1 MSLNRASLTLTRT
14 LSLTV
19 ALTLL
24 AGHALAAME
33 PGDALKGPDVPART
47 TPDGATSFGEQN
59 QRNREVQVPLPAFM
73 RMLRE
78 ATGPEAPENLRATDA
93 QKEQIEKIGT
103 GHMDAMRKFMDENR
117 EKLEAIAKQHPEAAR
132 MLREAGFGQ
141 GAPGARGERRQ
152 RPERT
157 DRTGAPRG
165 DRGPSGEGDPMMAPP
180 ERRPQGDRPQGD
192 RPRGDRP
199 RGDRPAP
206 LSDAD
211 RQELMGKLKELR
223 DAAPKAEDAKTAI
236 WAVLTGEQQAAVQT
250 RVDAF
255 KKQAL
260 ERRDQQYKER
270 EAQRLRERMGDQNKD
285 GKDGAKPAGQG
296 NREAPPK
303 LDDAKRAEVLASL
316 PKEAQER
323 LSTMPKEAQDR
334 VLGRL
339 STLPPEQRAEALKR
353 MAERMREG
361 GNRQGRGQRG
371 NPDGQKPQ
379 GKQPE
384 GDKK

>member
-24 AGHALAAME
+24 AGHALAATD
-33 PGDALKGPDVPART
+33 PGDALKGPDVPTRT

-59 QRNREVQVPLPAFM
+59 QRNREVNVPLPAFM

-78 ATGPEAPENLRATDA
+78 ATGPEAPENLRASDA
-93 QKEQIEKIGT
+93 QKEQIEKIST

-117 EKLEAIAKQHPEAAR
+117 EKVEAFAKQHPEAAR
-132 MLREAGFGQ
+132 MLREAGLGGQ
-141 GAPGARGERRQ
+141 GPGGRGERGERRQ
-152 RPERT
+152 RT

-165 DRGPSGEGDPMMAPP
+165 DRGPAGEGDPMMAPP
-180 ERRPQGDRPQGD
+180 EGGGRPQGDRPQ
-192 RPRGDRP
+192 
-199 RGDRPAP
+199 GDRPAP

-211 RQELMGKLKELR
+211 RQEMMAKLKELR

-270 EAQRLRERMGDQNKD
+270 EAQKLRERMGDGN
-285 GKDGAKPAGQG
+285 KDGAKPAREG

-316 PKEAQER
+316 PKEAQDR
-323 LSTMPKEAQDR
+323 LTKMPKEAQDR
-334 VLGRL
+334 ILGRL
-339 STLPPEQRAEALKR
+339 STLPAEERAEALQR

-371 NPDGQKPQ
+371 NPDGQKREGQKPE
-379 GKQPE
+379 GKKPE